1 MATFG
6 DRLKIL
12 RTENHLTQE
21 ELANN
26 FFLNKSSISK
36 YEKNLQLPENN
47 LLREIAKFF
56 DVSLDYLLAISDDR
70 NIITMNKL
78 SSHERAALLIDAKL
92 IEDGYELTESD
103 VNDIVLAAKIVLE
116 QKRHQDKIIYPD
128 AFYILK

>member
-92 IEDGYELTESD
+92 VEDGYELTESD

-116 QKRHQDKIIYPD
+116 QKRHQDK
-128 AFYILK
+128 

>member
-21 ELANN
+21 ELANH

-78 SSHERAALLIDAKL
+78 SSHERAALLIDSKL

-103 VNDIVLAAKIVLE
+103 VDDIVLAAKIVLE
-116 QKRHQDKIIYPD
+116 QKRHQDK
-128 AFYILK
+128 

>member
-56 DVSLDYLLAISDDR
+56 DVSLD
-70 NIITMNKL
+70 
-78 SSHERAALLIDAKL
+78 
-92 IEDGYELTESD
+92 
-103 VNDIVLAAKIVLE
+103 
-116 QKRHQDKIIYPD
+116 
-128 AFYILK
+128 